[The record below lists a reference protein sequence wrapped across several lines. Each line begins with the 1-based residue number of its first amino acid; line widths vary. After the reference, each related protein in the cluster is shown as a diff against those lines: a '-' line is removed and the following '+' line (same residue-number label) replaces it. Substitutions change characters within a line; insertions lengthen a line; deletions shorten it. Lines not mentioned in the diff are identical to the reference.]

1 MPSRQYQTLS
11 CAQHERKGYSF
22 VIAPSS
28 ARIDTLAIIG
38 VGLIG
43 GSLSLALKGKH
54 AVGRV
59 IGVGRSAANLQEAL
73 QLGIIDAVATLQEAA
88 RADIIFVAT
97 PVAQMPKVFA
107 ELAPHLAATSI
118 ITDGGSTKQDVIA
131 AARLALGEKFN
142 QFVAAHPIAG
152 TEKTGASAASATLYE
167 RRKVVICAEVD
178 SDVSAIE
185 RVGAMWQLTGAD
197 IHHMSAAE
205 HDDVFAAVS
214 HLPHL
219 LAFALVDMLAGMPR
233 ADQYFHYAASGFRD
247 FTRIAAGSPEM
258 WRDISAAN
266 RVALREQLRQYRERL
281 DAFETWLAAAEPDDI
296 SAIERAYTRAAN
308 ARRAWQR
315 HIEHGEPMP
324 QFNAGGGQ
332 EE

>member
-1 MPSRQYQTLS
+1 MQT
-11 CAQHERKGYSF
+11 K
-22 VIAPSS
+22 IN
-28 ARIDTLAIIG
+28 TLAIIG

-43 GSLSLALKGKH
+43 GSLSLALRAKG
-54 AVGRV
+54 AVSHV
-59 IGVGRSAANLQEAL
+59 IGVGRSKTNLDEAL
-73 QLGIIDAVATLQEAA
+73 QLGIIDAVATLEEAA

-97 PVAQMPKVFA
+97 PVAQMAQVFA
-107 ELAPHLAATSI
+107 ALAPHLGATSI

-131 AARLALGEKFN
+131 AARGALEAKFN

-152 TEKTGASAASATLYE
+152 TEKTGASAAFPTLYDQ
-167 RRKVVICAEVD
+167 RKIVICAEAE
-178 SDVSAIE
+178 SDINAIN
-185 RVGAMWQLTGAD
+185 RVAEMWKCTGAQ
-197 IHHMSAAE
+197 IHPMSAAE
-205 HDDVFAAVS
+205 HDDIFAAVS

-219 LAFALVDMLAGMPR
+219 LAFALVDMLAAMPR
-233 ADQYFHYAASGFRD
+233 ADQYFHFAASGFRD

-266 RVALREQLRQYRERL
+266 RVALRDQLRQYRDRL
-281 DAFETWLAAAEPDDI
+281 DAFDMWLAEPGPDGI
-296 SAIERAYTRAAN
+296 GSIERVYTRAAN

-324 QFNAGGGQ
+324 LFNQGGGQ

>member
-1 MPSRQYQTLS
+1 MDL
-11 CAQHERKGYSF
+11 K
-22 VIAPSS
+22 IN
-28 ARIDTLAIIG
+28 TLAIIG

-43 GSLSLALKGKH
+43 GSLSLALKANGS
-54 AVGRV
+54 VGRV
-59 IGVGRSAANLQEAL
+59 VGVGRSVANLDEAVK
-73 QLGIIDAVATLQEAA
+73 LGIIDVVASLEEAA

-97 PVAQMPKVFA
+97 PVAQMPQIFA
-107 ELAPHLAATSI
+107 ALAPHLGATSI

-131 AARLALGEKFN
+131 AARAALGNKFN

-152 TEKTGASAASATLYE
+152 TEKAGAAAAFATLYAQ
-167 RRKVVICAEVD
+167 RKVVICAD
-178 SDVSAIE
+178 SHSDINAVEA
-185 RVGAMWQLTGAD
+185 VAKMWRATGAD
-197 IHHMSAAE
+197 IHRMSAAE

-219 LAFALVDMLAGMPR
+219 LAFALVDMLAGMPQ
-233 ADQYFHYAASGFRD
+233 ADQYFNYAASGFRD

-258 WRDISAAN
+258 WRDISVAN

-281 DAFETWLAAAEPDDI
+281 DAFDAWLTEASAHDI
-296 SAIERAYTRAAN
+296 RAIERSYTQAAH

-324 QFNAGGGQ
+324 MFNVSQASG
-332 EE
+332 

>member
-1 MPSRQYQTLS
+1 MSG
-11 CAQHERKGYSF
+11 HIG
-22 VIAPSS
+22 
-28 ARIDTLAIIG
+28 TLAIVG

-43 GSLSLALKGKH
+43 GSLALALKAKH
-54 AVGRV
+54 AVDRV
-59 IGVGRSAANLQEAL
+59 IGVGRSAANLDEAVR
-73 QLGIIDAVATLQEAA
+73 LGIIDAVATLDAAA

-97 PVAQMPKVFA
+97 PVAQMPQVFA
-107 ELAPHLAATSI
+107 ALAPRLAATSI

-131 AARLALGEKFN
+131 AARSALGTKFN

-152 TEKTGASAASATLYE
+152 TEKTGASAAFATLYE
-167 RRKVVICAEVD
+167 KRKVVICAA
-178 SDVSAIE
+178 SGSADE
-185 RVGAMWQLTGAD
+185 AVARVAAMWRLTGAD

-219 LAFALVDMLAGMPR
+219 LAFALVDMLASMPG
-233 ADQYFHYAASGFRD
+233 ADQYFNYAASGFRD

-266 RVALREQLRQYRERL
+266 RGALREQLRQYRERL
-281 DAFETWLAAAEPDDI
+281 DAFDAWLATAAPEDI
-296 SAIERAYTRAAN
+296 AAIERSYTRAAN

>member
-1 MPSRQYQTLS
+1 MQT
-11 CAQHERKGYSF
+11 K
-22 VIAPSS
+22 IN
-28 ARIDTLAIIG
+28 TLAIIG
-38 VGLIG
+38 IGLIG
-43 GSLSLALKGKH
+43 GSLSLALKAKH

-59 IGVGRSAANLQEAL
+59 IGVGRSAANLQVAL
-73 QLGIIDAVATLQEAA
+73 QLGIIDGIATIEEAA
-88 RADIIFVAT
+88 RADIICVAT
-97 PVAQMPKVFA
+97 PVAQMPQVFA
-107 ELAPHLAATSI
+107 ALAPQLGESSI
-118 ITDGGSTKQDVIA
+118 VTDGGSTKQDVIE
-131 AARLALGEKFN
+131 AARLAFGAKFH

-152 TEKTGASAASATLYE
+152 TEKTGAAAAFASLYE
-167 RRKVVICAEVD
+167 QRKVVICAESD
-178 SDVSAIE
+178 SSAAAIE
-185 RVGAMWQLTGAD
+185 RVAAMWRSTGAD
-197 IHHMSAAE
+197 IHRMSAAE

-219 LAFALVDMLAGMPR
+219 LAFALVDMLAGMPH
-233 ADQYFHYAASGFRD
+233 ADQYFNYAASGFRD

-281 DAFETWLAAAEPDDI
+281 DAFDAWLADAGPADVH
-296 SAIERAYTRAAN
+296 AIEQSYYRAAT

-324 QFNAGGGQ
+324 RFNGGGQ

>member
-1 MPSRQYQTLS
+1 MTS
-11 CAQHERKGYSF
+11 
-22 VIAPSS
+22 
-28 ARIDTLAIIG
+28 RIDTLAIVG

-43 GSLSLALKGKH
+43 GSLSLALKAKG

-59 IGVGRSAANLQEAL
+59 IGVGRSAANLDEAL
-73 QLGIIDAVATLQEAA
+73 RLGIIDDVATMENAA

-97 PVAQMPKVFA
+97 PVAQMPRVFA
-107 ELAPHLAATSI
+107 ALAPFLGVTSV

-131 AARLALGEKFN
+131 AARLALGDKFN

-152 TEKTGASAASATLYE
+152 TEKTGAAAAFATLYE
-167 RRKVVICAEVD
+167 QRKVVICAEAETD
-178 SDVSAIE
+178 SKAAA
-185 RVGAMWQLTGAD
+185 RVTAMWQATGAE
-197 IHHMSAAE
+197 IHSMSAAE

-219 LAFALVDMLAGMPR
+219 LAFALVDMLASLPH
-233 ADQYFHYAASGFRD
+233 ADQYFSYAASGFRD

-266 RVALREQLRQYRERL
+266 RVALRHQLRQYRERL
-281 DAFETWLAAAEPDDI
+281 DAFDAWLETAAPDDI
-296 SAIERAYTRAAN
+296 VAIDRVYTRAAS

-324 QFNAGGGQ
+324 RFNGGGQ

>member
-1 MPSRQYQTLS
+1 MSD
-11 CAQHERKGYSF
+11 HIG
-22 VIAPSS
+22 
-28 ARIDTLAIIG
+28 TLAIIG

-43 GSLSLALKGKH
+43 GSLSLALKAKA

-59 IGVGRSAANLQEAL
+59 IGVGRSATNLDEAMR
-73 QLGIIDAVATLQEAA
+73 LGIIDSVATMDEAA
-88 RADIIFVAT
+88 KADIIFVAT
-97 PVAQMPKVFA
+97 PVAQMPQVFA
-107 ELAPHLAATSI
+107 ALAPHLGTTSI

-131 AARLALGEKFN
+131 GARIALGSKFN

-152 TEKTGASAASATLYE
+152 TERTGASAAFPTLYQQ
-167 RRKVVICAEVD
+167 RKIVICADAQSDSKTVD
-178 SDVSAIE
+178 
-185 RVGAMWQLTGAD
+185 RVAAMWRVTGAE

-205 HDDVFAAVS
+205 HDDIFAAVS

-233 ADQYFHYAASGFRD
+233 ADLYFNYAASGFRD

-281 DAFETWLAAAEPDDI
+281 DAFDAWLADAAPADI
-296 SAIERAYTRAAN
+296 TAIEQAYTRAAT

-315 HIEHGEPMP
+315 HIEYGERMP
-324 QFNAGGGQ
+324 PFSSVQPDA
-332 EE
+332 

>member
-1 MPSRQYQTLS
+1 M
-11 CAQHERKGYSF
+11 
-22 VIAPSS
+22 S
-28 ARIDTLAIIG
+28 AHIGTLAIIG

-43 GSLSLALKGKH
+43 GSLSLALKAKG

-59 IGVGRSAANLQEAL
+59 IGVGRSTANLQEAL
-73 QLGIIDAVATLQEAA
+73 RLGIIDAVGTIEEAA
-88 RADIIFVAT
+88 RADVIFVAT
-97 PVAQMPKVFA
+97 PVAQMPQVFA
-107 ELAPHLAATSI
+107 ALAPHLGATSI
-118 ITDGGSTKQDVIA
+118 VTDGGSTKQDVIA
-131 AARLALGEKFN
+131 AARLALGAKFN

-152 TEKTGASAASATLYE
+152 TEKTGASAAFATLFE
-167 RRKVVICAEVD
+167 HRKVVICAEPD
-178 SDVSAIE
+178 SSAAAIE
-185 RVGAMWQLTGAD
+185 RVAALWQLAGAD
-197 IHHMSAAE
+197 IHQMTAAE

-233 ADQYFHYAASGFRD
+233 ADQYFNYAASGFRD

-258 WRDISAAN
+258 WRDISVAN

-281 DAFETWLAAAEPDDI
+281 DAFDAWLGSAAPDDI
-296 SAIERAYTRAAN
+296 TAIERAFTRAAN

-315 HIEHGEPMP
+315 HIEYDEPMP
-324 QFNAGGGQ
+324 QFNTGGGQ